1 MYYFFLKNLYNNF
14 VKLIKY
20 IVVEDLVNFC
30 VYNKSVIFWI
40 FLISEKIMEFCWKY
54 LRCFD

>member
-20 IVVEDLVNFC
+20 NVVEDLVNFC
-30 VYNKSVIFWI
+30 VYIKSVIFWV
-40 FLISEKIMEFCWKY
+40 FLISEIIMEFCWKY